1 MKYAYV
7 ALQEPFSLGV
17 RIVQIQDTKDGL
29 VDVDGVLIWVD
40 CADDVTTS
48 DFYYDTAD
56 SQIKPISVTSQ
67 PVSTGTQTL

>member
-7 ALQEPFSLGV
+7 ALQEPYSLGV
-17 RIVQIQDTKDGL
+17 RIVQVQDTKDGL
-29 VDVDGVLIWVD
+29 IDVDGVLIWVD

-56 SQIKPISVTSQ
+56 SQIKPI
-67 PVSTGTQTL
+67 PVPPDTQTP